1 MRSCSNTVLC
11 YHNGQPDHDCSVKI
25 NETCLTSCD
34 AISSKDSIAV
44 ESLTEFTYKILDKDN
59 VMPLYPAR
67 GYLLFPTA
75 RGTALSLHNL
85 GRYPLKTSA

>member
-1 MRSCSNTVLC
+1 MVLC
-11 YHNGQPDHDCSVKI
+11 YHNGQPHHDCSVKV

-44 ESLTEFTYKILDKDN
+44 KSLTEFTYKILDKNN

-67 GYLLFPTA
+67 GNYFRPLVGQ
-75 RGTALSLHNL
+75 RWVRSS
-85 GRYPLKTSA
+85 YPLKTSA